1 VTDGAQRRIR
11 PRTLGRSTSG
21 RGATPATYSARVLHV
36 HRSDRADAL
45 VSMLADLV
53 AVPLDDPMTAEVV
66 SVPTRGIERWLTQR
80 LSSTLGASPG
90 RRDGVCGNVDFPFP
104 GSLVSSA
111 LALASGTD
119 PKADPWLPERAVWP
133 LIEVVEQHF
142 DDPWLAPL
150 AQHIRNS
157 ETVQDS
163 KRFSSIRHV
172 ADLFDRYAVHRPAM
186 LQAWAE
192 GGGDTVDVDVAG
204 GDAFWQAQL
213 WRLLRERIG
222 RPSPA
227 ERLLAACDQLRAEP
241 DLLDLP
247 PRLSLFGLTRLPAS
261 YLDVLTAVAAGRDV
275 HLFLLHPSPVLWDRL
290 SGQAGPESRFL
301 TRSQDPT
308 ARAPHNPLL
317 ASWGRDAREMQL
329 VLGGAVAHGDTLR
342 EGDPEESKAASNE
355 DRSLLQRLQDDVRF
369 DRAPAGAG
377 AAVAGEADPRPPLNP
392 EDESIRVHS
401 CHGRGRQVE
410 VLRDA
415 ILHLLEDDPT
425 LEPRDII
432 VMCPDIENFAP
443 LIQATFGGHDLN
455 EDGTNS
461 SRSLEVRLADRSLRQ
476 TNPVMG
482 VLAEVLELATARI
495 TATEVLD
502 LAGREPVRRRFRF
515 SDDDLF
521 RLEEWVDGA
530 FVRWGFD
537 ADHRG
542 TFQLADLEANTWQAG
557 LDRVLLGVTMA
568 DERQRLFGGALPLD
582 DVDSSDIELA
592 GRVAEFLERLQD
604 ALDLLGG
611 IRDVT
616 AWADTLARISDSL
629 TATSSRDAW
638 QRAQLTTLLDELVG
652 EATVDETVSAVD
664 LTCDDVRSVMTDRLK
679 GKPTRA
685 NFCTGHL
692 TVCTLVPMR
701 SIPHRVVCL
710 LGLDDGS
717 FPRHIERDGDDLT
730 TLSPRVGDRDVRSED
745 RQLLLDALLAAGD
758 NLIITYSGR
767 DERSNLHRPPAVPV
781 GELLDVIDHSAR
793 GAKGQARDDIVIA
806 HPLQPFDPRNFERGA
821 LVAGR
826 PWSFDALHLAGAEA
840 ALTPRHRPPSFL
852 EHPLPP
858 YEGDTI
864 GLDQLERFLRHPVR
878 AFLRERLT
886 VSLRSKTRDFEDAIP
901 IELDA
906 LDKWQVADRV
916 LQAQLE
922 GASQESCLTAEVA
935 RGGLPPGRLADALL
949 DEITDPLDE
958 LVRAGQNSG
967 TVAPSS
973 LDVHI
978 ELPGGRTL
986 VGTVAGLRGNVVHT
1000 VTYSKLGAA
1009 PRLIAWLRLL
1019 ALTATYP
1026 DRPFEACTI
1035 GRSRNKKFTIS
1046 TARIGALGTDET
1058 SRRETADLHLHVLVD
1073 LFERGM
1079 TEPLPVYSKTSA
1091 AWADAVAEGR
1101 DPVAAGRDSWAS
1113 GFNFEQEDRNP
1124 EHLLVFGEQVSFADL
1139 LGSTG
1144 GPRPDEAPWQP
1155 GEATRLGVY
1164 ARRLWGGLLDHE
1176 QVVDQ

>member
-1 VTDGAQRRIR
+1 
-11 PRTLGRSTSG
+11 
-21 RGATPATYSARVLHV
+21 
-36 HRSDRADAL
+36 
-45 VSMLADLV
+45 
-53 AVPLDDPMTAEVV
+53 
-66 SVPTRGIERWLTQR
+66 
-80 LSSTLGASPG
+80 
-90 RRDGVCGNVDFPFP
+90 
-104 GSLVSSA
+104 
-111 LALASGTD
+111 
-119 PKADPWLPERAVWP
+119 
-133 LIEVVEQHF
+133 
-142 DDPWLAPL
+142 
-150 AQHIRNS
+150 
-157 ETVQDS
+157 
-163 KRFSSIRHV
+163 
-172 ADLFDRYAVHRPAM
+172 
-186 LQAWAE
+186 
-192 GGGDTVDVDVAG
+192 
-204 GDAFWQAQL
+204 
-213 WRLLRERIG
+213 
-222 RPSPA
+222 
-227 ERLLAACDQLRAEP
+227 
-241 DLLDLP
+241 
-247 PRLSLFGLTRLPAS
+247 
-261 YLDVLTAVAAGRDV
+261 VAAGRDV

-290 SGQAGPESRFL
+290 VDDAGPESRFIV
-301 TRSQDPT
+301 RSQDPT
-308 ARAPHNPLL
+308 ASTPRNPLL

-329 VLGGAVAHGDTLR
+329 VLGGAVAHGDTVSVVDR
-342 EGDPEESKAASNE
+342 AGTDQAVDADVESAPGSGD
-355 DRSLLQRLQDDVRF
+355 DRSLLRRLQEDVRF
-369 DRAPAGAG
+369 DRPPVGAG
-377 AAVAGEADPRPPLNP
+377 AAVAVGADPRPSLDP

-415 ILHLLEDDPT
+415 ILHLLQDDPT

-455 EDGTNS
+455 EDQTDS

-537 ADHRG
+537 AEHRG
-542 TFQLADLEANTWQAG
+542 SFQLADLEANTWQAG

-582 DVDSSDIELA
+582 DVDSSDIDLA
-592 GRVAEFLERLQD
+592 GRVAEFLERLQK

-611 IRDVT
+611 TRDVK

-629 TATSSRDAW
+629 TATSPRDAW

-664 LTCDDVRSVMTDRLK
+664 LTCDDVRSVMTDRLR

-730 TLSPRVGDRDVRSED
+730 SLSPRVGDRDVRSED
-745 RQLLLDALLAAGD
+745 RQLLLDALLAARD

-781 GELLDVIDHSAR
+781 GELLDVVDHTVS
-793 GAKGQARDDIVIA
+793 GSKGRARDDIVMA
-806 HPLQPFDPRNFERGA
+806 HPLQPFDPRNFECDA

-826 PWSFDALHLAGAEA
+826 PWSFDTLQLAGAKA
-840 ALTPRHRPPSFL
+840 ALTPRLRPPSFL
-852 EHPLPP
+852 ASPLPP
-858 YEGDTI
+858 YEGDSL

-886 VSLRSKTRDFEDAIP
+886 VSLRSKARDFEDAIP

-906 LDKWQVADRV
+906 LDRWQVADRV
-916 LQAQLE
+916 LQSQLE

-949 DEITDPLDE
+949 DDITDPLDE
-958 LVRAGQNSG
+958 LVRAGQSTG
-967 TVAPSS
+967 TEPASS
-973 LDVHI
+973 LDVHV

-1000 VTYSKLGAA
+1000 VTYSKLGPA

-1035 GRSRNKKFTIS
+1035 GRSRSRKFTIS
-1046 TARIGALGTDET
+1046 TARIDALGADAE
-1058 SRRETADLHLHVLVD
+1058 SRRATAMLHLSTLVD

-1079 TEPLPVYSKTSA
+1079 TEPLPLYAKTSA
-1091 AWADAVAEGR
+1091 AWADAVATGG
-1101 DPVAAGRDSWAS
+1101 DPIAAARGSWTS
-1113 GFNFEQEDRNP
+1113 GFNFDQEDKDP
-1124 EHLLVFGEQVSFADL
+1124 EHELVLGEQVLFDDL
-1139 LGSTG
+1139 LRSAGS
-1144 GPRPDEAPWQP
+1144 PHADEASWQP
-1155 GEATRLGVY
+1155 GETSRLGVY
-1164 ARRLWGGLLDHE
+1164 AGRLWGGLLDHE
-1176 QVVDQ
+1176 QVIDQ